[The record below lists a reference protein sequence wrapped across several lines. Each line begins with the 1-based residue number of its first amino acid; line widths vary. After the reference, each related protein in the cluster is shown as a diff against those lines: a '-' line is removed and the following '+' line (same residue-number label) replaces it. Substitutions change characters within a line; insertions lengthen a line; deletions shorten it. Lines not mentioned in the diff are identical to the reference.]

1 MRTIRFRGMP
11 FEDVDFDEIDV
22 HIKDY
27 EFVYGNLIVD
37 GDKAFIV
44 NGIVECSEDNLQL
57 EQWIRVRPETVG
69 QFIEFKDANGIE
81 IFEGDI
87 VADEDD
93 LPYAK
98 SLTREE
104 LIEKTKVNHPEF
116 LVVKYG
122 LEEVDAFYGM
132 AYNVWSFLG
141 NDNGERL
148 ARENVVIGNIHNI
161 NKGE

>member
-37 GDKAFIV
+37 GNKAFIV

-69 QFIEFKDANGIE
+69 QYVGLNDKNNVE
-81 IFEGDI
+81 IYDGNYYIDEEGDKYVI
-87 VADEDD
+87 EYNEQFGGYHLRVHGITYYVGENSQEIPQED
-93 LPYAK
+93 
-98 SLTREE
+98 TWVEE
-104 LIEKTKVNHPEF
+104 LSAYIPLKDWF
-116 LVVKYG
+116 
-122 LEEVDAFYGM
+122 EVQ
-132 AYNVWSFLG
+132 
-141 NDNGERL
+141 
-148 ARENVVIGNIHNI
+148 GNIHEI
-161 NKGE
+161 KKGE